1 MNFIL
6 TCLFVTFFSR
16 LLNYLRKKIVFVD
29 YKTEMFELYTEFIVF
44 FILIPLFSMILEL
57 IFN

>member
-44 FILIPLFSMILEL
+44 FILIPLFSVILEF